1 MVNTQKK
8 AISPVVATALL
19 LVVAVVAVVG
29 FQTWFNTYQ
38 SENFAKLN
46 EQTAAG
52 SAINFQLLTNNTV
65 FLKNTGYEG
74 TVRVQVGTCDEV
86 SQSWATPSNTGGDL
100 ENLSIT
106 NCGTMT
112 QGSSKSIRVFTD
124 SEVYS
129 FTGTVQ

>member
-52 SAINFQLLTNNTV
+52 SAAP
-65 FLKNTGYEG
+65 E
-74 TVRVQVGTCDEV
+74 RSADW
-86 SQSWATPSNTGGDL
+86 S
-100 ENLSIT
+100 
-106 NCGTMT
+106 
-112 QGSSKSIRVFTD
+112 
-124 SEVYS
+124 
-129 FTGTVQ
+129 

>member
-52 SAINFQLLTNNTV
+52 SAINFQLLTNTTL
-65 FLKNTGYEG
+65 FIENTGATGDITYSVESCTDGTHTLTDGLNQVDLTGDGCTDLTEG
-74 TVRVQVGTCDEV
+74 E
-86 SQSWATPSNTGGDL
+86 
-100 ENLSIT
+100 
-106 NCGTMT
+106 
-112 QGSSKSIRVFTD
+112 SKSIRILTTD
-124 SEVYS
+124 KVYS

>member
-52 SAINFQLLTNNTV
+52 SAVTFNYLTNTTV
-65 FLKNTGYEG
+65 YLVNSGSTNLPVDIE
-74 TVRVQVGTCDEV
+74 VETCDPLTSETLT
-86 SQSWATPSNTGGDL
+86 AEPSLNEFTL
-100 ENLSIT
+100 T
-106 NCGTMT
+106 NCGFNKG
-112 QGSSKSIRVFTD
+112 QSVSILVKTD
-124 SEVYS
+124 EGLFP